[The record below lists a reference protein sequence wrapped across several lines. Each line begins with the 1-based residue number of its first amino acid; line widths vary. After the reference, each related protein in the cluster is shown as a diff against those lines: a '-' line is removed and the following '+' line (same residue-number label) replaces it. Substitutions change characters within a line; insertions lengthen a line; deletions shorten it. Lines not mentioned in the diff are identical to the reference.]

1 MMQQSQNS
9 ITSQPMIPMSE
20 MPTEDAPQ
28 TFECSLALL
37 QQIVHELEEGN
48 LGLETSLSRFE
59 DGIRLLR
66 SCYRI
71 LEEAEQKIEVLTG
84 VDADGNL
91 VTEPFDA
98 KATFEAGEKPAK
110 KPGRRRAT
118 PKPEANG
125 GQEPLIP
132 PAEESEDGQR
142 LF

>member
-1 MMQQSQNS
+1 MRLHSHS
-9 ITSQPMIPMSE
+9 IDSQPIIPMPE
-20 MPTEDAPQ
+20 TPAEDTPQ

-66 SCYRI
+66 NCYRI
-71 LEEAEQKIEVLTG
+71 LEQAEQKIELLTG
-84 VDADGNL
+84 VDAEGNV

-98 KATFEAGEKPAK
+98 QATFEGGEKPAK
-110 KPGRRRAT
+110 KPGRRRAPAQSDT
-118 PKPEANG
+118 NG
-125 GQEPLIP
+125 GATPAVSPDEPP
-132 PAEESEDGQR
+132 DGQR

>member
-1 MMQQSQNS
+1 MLF
-9 ITSQPMIPMSE
+9 ISQPNIPTPE
-20 MPTEDAPQ
+20 LPPEDAPQ

-84 VDADGNL
+84 VDAEGNL
-91 VTEPFDA
+91 VTELFDA
-98 KATFEAGEKPAK
+98 KATFEAGEKPTK
-110 KPGRRRAT
+110 KPGRRRV
-118 PKPEANG
+118 PHKSEANG

-132 PAEESEDGQR
+132 PAAESEDGQR

>member
-1 MMQQSQNS
+1 MMRGNPNS
-9 ITSQPMIPMSE
+9 FTSQPIIPMSD
-20 MPTEDAPQ
+20 MVPDDAPQ

-48 LGLETSLSRFE
+48 LGLETSLARFE

-66 SCYRI
+66 SCYQI
-71 LEEAEQKIEVLTG
+71 LEKAEQKIEVLTG

-91 VTEPFDA
+91 MTEPFDA
-98 KATFEAGEKPAK
+98 KATFEGGEKPAK
-110 KPGRRRAT
+110 KPGRRRA
-118 PKPEANG
+118 PSKPDANG

-132 PAEESEDGQR
+132 PADPTDGQR

>member
-1 MMQQSQNS
+1 MMDGSQNS
-9 ITSQPMIPMSE
+9 FASQPIIPMSDT
-20 MPTEDAPQ
+20 PAEDTPQ

-84 VDADGNL
+84 VDPDGNL
-91 VTEPFDA
+91 VIEPFDA

-110 KPGRRRAT
+110 KAGRRRAT

-125 GQEPLIP
+125 GQEPASP
-132 PAEESEDGQR
+132 PAEPPDGQR

>member
-1 MMQQSQNS
+1 MMRESENS
-9 ITSQPMIPMSE
+9 FRSQPLIPMSDK
-20 MPTEDAPQ
+20 PTEDAPQ

-37 QQIVHELEEGN
+37 QQIVHELEDGN

-84 VDADGNL
+84 VDAAGNV

-98 KATFEAGEKPAK
+98 KATFEGGEKPAK
-110 KPGRRRAT
+110 KPGRRRA
-118 PKPEANG
+118 PAKPEANSDD
-125 GQEPLIP
+125 EPAAP
-132 PAEESEDGQR
+132 PAEPPDGQR

>member
-1 MMQQSQNS
+1 
-9 ITSQPMIPMSE
+9 MSDT
-20 MPTEDAPQ
+20 PTEDTPQ

-84 VDADGNL
+84 VDAAGNL

-98 KATFEAGEKPAK
+98 KATYEGGEKPAK
-110 KPGRRRAT
+110 KPGRRRAP

-132 PAEESEDGQR
+132 PAGESEDGQR